1 MSTTFGSPMGP
12 HGVASPR
19 ERMTPRARFYMGVVA
34 TRSSLLGLFC
44 LFGPQLFNSVTYHG
58 LMSAFQPIPGET
70 TIRLWGIAWLV
81 TALTAWYATFTGR
94 EGEARAALLMSIV
107 SSACW
112 AMGFTIAVMHGIS
125 TGPTGTIVWWALV
138 LKDGSMLRQPLRNPF
153 EPLVQRVLRQDRQ
166 DREDIEDGLPRR
178 PRRWG

>member
-1 MSTTFGSPMGP
+1 MTMKSPIGP
-12 HGVASPR
+12 VPPR

-34 TRSSLLGLFC
+34 TRSTLLGLFC
-44 LFGPQLFNSVTYHG
+44 VLGPQLFSSVTYHG
-58 LMSAFQPIPGET
+58 LMSAFHPIPGET

-81 TALTAWYATFTGR
+81 TAVTAWYATATGR
-94 EGEARAALLMSIV
+94 EGEARAALMMSIV

-112 AMGFTIAVMHGIS
+112 AMGFTIAVMNGIS

-138 LKDGSMLRQPLRNPF
+138 FKDGTMLRQPLRNPF

-166 DREDIEDGLPRR
+166 DRDDVEHGRATR
-178 PRRWG
+178 PRSRG